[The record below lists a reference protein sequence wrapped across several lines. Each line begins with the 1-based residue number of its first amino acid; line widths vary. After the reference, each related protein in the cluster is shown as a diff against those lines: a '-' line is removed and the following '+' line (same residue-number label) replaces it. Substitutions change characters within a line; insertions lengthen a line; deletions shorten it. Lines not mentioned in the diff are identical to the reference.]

1 MRTFLLTLLVLL
13 LASTAVFAAP
23 SDDSSF
29 EAVLQAEVPELLEHS
44 QDEFSTLQQLGANE
58 PELAFAE
65 LEEHTSDELEQEDEM
80 EQDEEFNNNEENEDA
95 SMLETESESELES
108 ESEAESDRHHKKH
121 HHKKHHKKSHKK
133 KHHHS
138 STPWHRDDDKQ
149 PVARRNA
156 KITCIDGDCVRGTK
170 VAKVKVGVNPT
181 HQKKKPSKLDIALS
195 AVKEE
200 IMVRAKELHL
210 EKDWSKKV
218 AKLIDEYQQK
228 LSKVTGNIAHLRG
241 QTKALLRK
249 KKQIQNV
256 QIQQKLRYK
265 LGLASEDLNRLQK
278 QMEHIAGK
286 ENEFSDTEKQLK
298 GTMAQLKNSLLKL
311 RGQEVNKL
319 ASEGIH

>member
-1 MRTFLLTLLVLL
+1 MKVN
-13 LASTAVFAAP
+13 
-23 SDDSSF
+23 
-29 EAVLQAEVPELLEHS
+29 
-44 QDEFSTLQQLGANE
+44 ANTTKK
-58 PELAFAE
+58 
-65 LEEHTSDELEQEDEM
+65 HHKKKH
-80 EQDEEFNNNEENEDA
+80 
-95 SMLETESESELES
+95 
-108 ESEAESDRHHKKH
+108 HHKKH
-121 HHKKHHKKSHKK
+121 HRKHHKKSHKK
-133 KHHHS
+133 KHHKKHHS
-138 STPWHRDDDKQ
+138 SSQKNPNPWHRDNKKQ
-149 PVARRNA
+149 PVARNNA

-170 VAKVKVGVNPT
+170 VAKVKVGVNPV
-181 HQKKKPSKLDIALS
+181 HQPKPKTKLDIALG

-228 LSKVTGNIAHLRG
+228 LSKVTGNISHLRG

-265 LGLASEDLNRLQK
+265 LSLASEDLNRLQK

-286 ENEFSDTEKQLK
+286 ENEFADTEKQLK

-319 ASEGIH
+319 AKEGIH